1 MDMVFRPSLVLDSNA
16 GDAAKN
22 FPLALRIYA
31 ASTDKTDIARQRYRA
46 FQAAG
51 WIPPNSAEEFV
62 DDYDQLPSTF
72 SIAAFHNGTCIGS
85 VRLAFGGSGH
95 PTGTMPCESQ
105 FPNEMQELNPDRE
118 KKLVEF
124 SRMAIEPVLTNR
136 SFRTTLYATLVR
148 ASVILSTAAD
158 ADIAVVG
165 VHRMVSRFYQAM
177 CGFQVIG
184 RSARYAEIQEPTD
197 LLAVRFNEI
206 EQRRRRSNAFFAVSD
221 VELSSARDTLKTLQ
235 CAVRT

>member
-72 SIAAFHNGTCIGS
+72 SVAAFHNGACIGS

-235 CAVRT
+235 RAVRT